1 MNYEGINFDDFED
14 VDFLLEKD
22 NNFKFTKE
30 GERVVEE
37 FLASCKKRQNELSDI
52 TIKLPTA
59 DDILEDIK
67 QTVIVREDPRYVS
80 DWNVTG
86 DESLQIVLT
95 FRKHFVR
102 A

>member
-14 VDFLLEKD
+14 VDFLLEED
-22 NNFKFTKE
+22 DNFKFTEE

-37 FLASCKKRQNELSDI
+37 FLASCKKKQDELSD
-52 TIKLPTA
+52 TTMKLPTA

-80 DWNVTG
+80 DWNVAA
-86 DESLQIVLT
+86 DESLQIVLN